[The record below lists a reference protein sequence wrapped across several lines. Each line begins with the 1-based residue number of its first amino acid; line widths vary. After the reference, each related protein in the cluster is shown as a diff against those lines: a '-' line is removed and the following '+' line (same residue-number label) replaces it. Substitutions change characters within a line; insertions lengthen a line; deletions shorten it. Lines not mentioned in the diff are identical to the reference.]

1 MSQNHGEMG
10 KQALDVLSVVAALGS
25 WLNVFTPIFGLI
37 GATWT
42 VMRIAE
48 MVSGKP
54 FHELIKR
61 KKGSEQSEQEKL

>member
-1 MSQNHGEMG
+1 MGANNGEIG
-10 KQALDVLSVVAALGS
+10 KQALDVLSVIAALGS

-42 VMRIAE
+42 IMRIAE

-54 FHELIKR
+54 FHELIGRKR
-61 KKGSEQSEQEKL
+61 ASEQSEQEKP

>member
-1 MSQNHGEMG
+1 MSANNSEMG

-48 MVSGKP
+48 MVTGKP
-54 FHELIKR
+54 FHLLIKR
-61 KKGSEQSEQEKL
+61 KQSEQSDQEKP

>member
-1 MSQNHGEMG
+1 MASNHAEMG
-10 KQALDVLSVVAALGS
+10 KQTLDVLSVIAALGS

-54 FHELIKR
+54 FHQLIRR
-61 KKGSEQSEQEKL
+61 KQSEQSDEEKP

>member
-1 MSQNHGEMG
+1 MTQDKNEML
-10 KQALDVLSVVAALGS
+10 KQSADVISVIAALGS
-25 WLNVFTPIFGLI
+25 WLNMFTPIFGLI

-54 FHELIKR
+54 FNELIKR
-61 KKGSEQSEQEKL
+61 KRSEQRDQEKP

>member
-1 MSQNHGEMG
+1 MGQNHGEMG

-48 MVSGKP
+48 MISGKP
-54 FHELIKR
+54 FHELIGRKR
-61 KKGSEQSEQEKL
+61 ASEQSEQEKP

>member
-1 MSQNHGEMG
+1 MNANNGDMG
-10 KQALDVLSVVAALGS
+10 KQALDVLSVIAALGS

-48 MVSGKP
+48 MISGKP
-54 FHELIKR
+54 FHQLIRR

>member
-1 MSQNHGEMG
+1 MTQDKTEML
-10 KQALDVLSVVAALGS
+10 KQSADVISVVAALGS
-25 WLNVFTPIFGLI
+25 WLNMFTPIFGLI

-54 FHELIKR
+54 FHLLIRRKR
-61 KKGSEQSEQEKL
+61 SEQSDQEKP